1 MTEPTIS
8 AWVAIPAA
16 ILLTLGGIFALIGAI
31 GLLRLKSFY
40 ARMHAPTMGAT
51 LGTGCVLVAS
61 MLVSSTVTHRT
72 VFHELLI
79 AAFLAMTAP
88 VTAILLL
95 RAARSRTDTQIDSL

>member
-1 MTEPTIS
+1 MTELTLS

-16 ILLTLGGIFALIGAI
+16 ILLMLGGIIALIGAI

-51 LGTGCVLVAS
+51 LGAGCVLLAS
-61 MLVSSTVTHRT
+61 MIVSSTVTHRA

-79 AAFLAMTAP
+79 AAFLTMTAP
-88 VTAILLL
+88 VTAILLM
-95 RAARSRTDTQIDSL
+95 RAARNRTGM